1 MNFRGTNRRRFLA
14 TTGFG
19 LAWPG
24 LAGAQLAR
32 YLFNLLVAAGIALCV
47 CHPANAKL
55 PYLRAQGGATQLIVN
70 DKPFLIVGGQVHNS
84 SSGHPGYFDRTVK
97 KLVQMNANTVLAP
110 VTWELLE
117 PSEGHYD
124 FGQLESMVQAARKHQ
139 VKLVLLW
146 FGSWKN
152 GVSQYAPAWVRR
164 DTVRFPRAMDAKG
177 RPMSAL
183 STFGQASLD
192 ADKAAFTAMM
202 KHLRKIDAKEN
213 TVIMVQVQ
221 NEAGL
226 FESRDHRPEAE
237 SAFAAQVPQP
247 LIDYLKANKGRLAPH
262 LEALWERN
270 GRKERGSWAE
280 VFGNTKDGDEV
291 FMAWRYASY
300 IGDIAASGKAAYDLP
315 LYVNAWLAGNDQPG
329 SFPSGGPVHRVIDVW
344 KVAAPAISI
353 CAPDIYANN
362 FKEVTASYHRAD
374 NPLFIPE
381 THADVWYK
389 PSAVDLNQAA
399 RNVFWAVAHH
409 DAIGFVPFGL
419 EGQAV
424 DGPIAKSL
432 KLVRE
437 LSPLILQF
445 QGTGRMDGILQA
457 EEPKGA
463 AQPLEGVKEAVGVPS
478 SRDITLGGY
487 VAHVIYS
494 TASPDDRAYGLI
506 INTAPDEFLIAG
518 DGLAVYFSSATQR
531 AVGIAEV
538 WEQVYSKGQW
548 VNGRR
553 LNGDQTNQGS
563 AAQIPFWRWDN
574 FDAATGPR
582 VLKVKLFSHD

>member
-1 MNFRGTNRRRFLA
+1 MY
-14 TTGFG
+14 
-19 LAWPG
+19 
-24 LAGAQLAR
+24 R
-32 YLFNLLVAAGIALCV
+32 YLISILVTGIVFGACN
-47 CHPANAKL
+47 PANAKL
-55 PYLRAQGGATQLIVN
+55 PHLATHGNTMQLVVE
-70 DKPFLIVGGQVHNS
+70 DKPFLIIGGQVHNS
-84 SSGHPGYFDRTVK
+84 ASGSPDYFDRTVT
-97 KLVQMNANTVLAP
+97 KLVQLHANTVLAP
-110 VTWELLE
+110 ITWELLE
-117 PSEGHYD
+117 PTEGTFD
-124 FGQLESMVQAARKHQ
+124 FGQLNDTVRTARKHH
-139 VKLVLLW
+139 VKLVVLW

-164 DTVRFPRAMDAKG
+164 DTVRFARAQDANG

-183 STFGQASLD
+183 STFGRQSRD

-202 KHLRKIDAKEN
+202 KHLREIVGQEN
-213 TVIMVQVQ
+213 TVIMVQVE
-221 NEAGL
+221 NEVGL
-226 FESRDHRPEAE
+226 FESRDHSPEAN
-237 SAFAAQVPQP
+237 SAFADQVPQA
-247 LIDYLKANKGRLAPH
+247 LIDYLIANQGHLTPH
-262 LEALWERN
+262 LEALWQRN

-280 VFGNTKDGDEV
+280 VFGTTKDGDEV

-315 LYVNAWLAGNDQPG
+315 LYVNAWLAGGEPG
-329 SFPSGGPVHRVIDVW
+329 KFPSGGPNHRVIDVW

-353 CAPDIYANN
+353 CAPDLYANN
-362 FKEVTASYHRAD
+362 FKEVVATYHRPD

-389 PSAVDLNQAA
+389 PSAIELHQAA

-409 DAIGFVPFGL
+409 DAICFAPFGL

-424 DGPIAKSL
+424 DGPIAASL
-432 KLVRE
+432 KLVSD

-445 QGTGRMDGILQA
+445 QGTGRMEGILQT

-463 AQPLEGVKEAVGVPS
+463 AQQLEGVKETSGTQS
-478 SRDITLGGY
+478 NCDIALGGY

-518 DGLAVYFSSATQR
+518 DGLAVTFSSATKR
-531 AVGIAEV
+531 EAGFAEI
-538 WEQVYSKGQW
+538 WEQVFINGTW

-563 AAQIPFWRWDN
+563 AVQLPFWRWDN
-574 FDAATGPR
+574 FDSAIGPR
-582 VLKVKLFSHD
+582 VVKVKLFSYD

>member
-1 MNFRGTNRRRFLA
+1 MF
-14 TTGFG
+14 
-19 LAWPG
+19 
-24 LAGAQLAR
+24 R
-32 YLFNLLVAAGIALCV
+32 YLTHILVPVIVLCAGN
-47 CHPANAKL
+47 PANAKL
-55 PYLRAQGGATQLIVN
+55 PHLTTHGTTKQLIVEGR
-70 DKPFLIVGGQVHNS
+70 PFLIIGGQVHNS
-84 SSGHPGYFDRTVK
+84 SSGSAEYFDRSVN
-97 KLVQMNANTVLAP
+97 KLVQLHANTVLAP

-117 PSEGHYD
+117 PVEGTYD
-124 FGQLESMVQAARKHQ
+124 FRQLEHMVRTARKHQ
-139 VKLVLLW
+139 VKLVVLW

-164 DTVRFPRAMDAKG
+164 DTVRFPRAHDANG

-183 STFGQASLD
+183 STFGEASRD
-192 ADKAAFTAMM
+192 ADKAAFAAMM
-202 KHLRKIDAKEN
+202 KHLRKIDEQDN
-213 TVIMVQVQ
+213 TVIMVQVE
-221 NEAGL
+221 NEVGL
-226 FESRDHRPEAE
+226 FESRDHCPAAN
-237 SAFAAQVPQP
+237 SAFAGQVPQA
-247 LIDYLKANKGRLAPH
+247 LINYLAANKGHLGPH
-262 LEALWERN
+262 LDELWKRN
-270 GRKERGSWAE
+270 GRKEHGSWAE
-280 VFGNTKDGDEV
+280 VFGATKDGDEI

-300 IGDIAASGKAAYDLP
+300 IGDIAAAGKAVYDLP

-329 SFPSGGPVHRVIDVW
+329 QFPSGGPVHRVIDVW

-362 FKEVTASYHRAD
+362 FKEVAGSYHRPD

-389 PSAVDLNQAA
+389 PSAVDLHQAA
-399 RNVFWAVAHH
+399 RNVFWAVGHH
-409 DAIGFVPFGL
+409 DAICFAPFGL

-424 DGPIAKSL
+424 EGPIAKSL
-432 KLVRE
+432 KLVSD

-445 QGTGRMDGILQA
+445 QGTGRMEGILQT

-463 AQPLEGVKEAVGVPS
+463 VQQLEGVKETSGVPS
-478 SRDITLGGY
+478 SCDIAVGGY

-494 TASPDDRAYGLI
+494 NASPDDRAYGLI

-518 DGLAVYFSSATQR
+518 DGLAVYFSAAQR
-531 AVGIAEV
+531 RVELAEV
-538 WEQVYSKGQW
+538 WEQIFSDGKW

-574 FDAATGPR
+574 FDSAAGPR

>member
-1 MNFRGTNRRRFLA
+1 MHRHVI
-14 TTGFG
+14 
-19 LAWPG
+19 
-24 LAGAQLAR
+24 
-32 YLFNLLVAAGIALCV
+32 NLLVTGIVLFACN
-47 CHPANAKL
+47 PANAKPPHL
-55 PYLRAQGGATQLIVN
+55 ATHGTATQLIVN

-84 SSGHPGYFDRTVK
+84 SSGNVEYFERTVN
-97 KLVQMNANTVLAP
+97 KLVGLHANTVFAP

-117 PSEGHYD
+117 PVEGTYD
-124 FGQLESMVQAARKHQ
+124 FGQLEHMVRTARKHK
-139 VKLVLLW
+139 VKLVVLW

-164 DTVRFPRAMDAKG
+164 DTARFPRALDANG

-183 STFGQASLD
+183 STFGQRSRD

-202 KHLRKIDAKEN
+202 KHLRKIDGQDN
-213 TVIMVQVQ
+213 TVIMVQVE

-237 SAFAAQVPQP
+237 SEFAGPVPQA
-247 LIDYLKANKGRLAPH
+247 LIKHLVANKGHLAPH
-262 LEALWERN
+262 LEELWQRN

-280 VFGNTKDGDEV
+280 VFGTTKDADEI

-329 SFPSGGPVHRVIDVW
+329 QFPSGGPNHRVIDVW

-362 FKEVTASYHRAD
+362 FKDVTAAYHRPG

-381 THADVWYK
+381 THGDVWYK
-389 PSAVDLNQAA
+389 PSPIDLHQAA
-399 RNVFWAVAHH
+399 RNIFWAFAHH
-409 DAIGFVPFGL
+409 DAISFAPFGL

-424 DGPIAKSL
+424 DGPIAKSFNVVSAL
-432 KLVRE
+432 R
-437 LSPLILQF
+437 PLILQF
-445 QGTGRMDGILQA
+445 QGTGKMEGILQT
-457 EEPKGA
+457 EVPKDA
-463 AQPLEGVKEAVGVPS
+463 AQQLEGVKEASGVQS
-478 SRDITLGGY
+478 SRDIALGGY
-487 VAHVIYS
+487 VAHVIYA
-494 TASPDDRAYGLI
+494 TASADERAYGLI

-518 DGLAVYFSSATQR
+518 DGLAVSFSSATQR
-531 AVGIAEV
+531 EVGLAQV
-538 WEQVYSKGQW
+538 WEQVFINGKW

-563 AAQIPFWRWDN
+563 AVQLPFWRWDN
-574 FDAATGPR
+574 FDAAAGPR
-582 VLKVKLFSHD
+582 VVKVKLFSHD